1 MQKLGYE
8 EILVRWINYHI
19 TKNGGDRKVNNLGKD
34 LSDGYGYG
42 HVLQNVSNH
51 WDKGYWEQSSENRS
65 TSIIHMCNQDG
76 IKTSVQA
83 KDILS
88 GNPRLNAILLAEIF
102 NDRHGLV
109 LPKESIIEIPAEPET
124 DESRE
129 IRVFKNWI
137 NSQGIED
144 VYVNYLMNDLRDG
157 RILLKVIDHLR
168 SGIVEWNKYSN
179 KLHSRIHIVQNCNYV
194 IDLCKDKLGVK
205 IIGIGGLDIVDA
217 KTSLTLGVV
226 WQLCKVFV
234 EERVGKINE

>member
-1 MQKLGYE
+1 M
-8 EILVRWINYHI
+8 NYHI
-19 TKNGGDRKVNNLGKD
+19 AKNSGEKRITNLGKD

-42 HVLQNVSNH
+42 HVLQNLSNH
-51 WDKGYWEQSSENRS
+51 WDKEYWDLSPKNRS
-65 TSIIHMCNQDG
+65 TSIINMCNQDN

-102 NDRHGLV
+102 NDRHGLF
-109 LPKESIIEIPAEPET
+109 LQKELVIEIIEKIEILAAEPKTEQKT

-157 RILLKVIDHLR
+157 RILLKVIEDLR
-168 SGIVEWNKYSN
+168 PGIVNWDKYSD

-194 IDLCKDKLGVK
+194 IDLCRDELGVK
-205 IIGIGGLDIVDA
+205 IVGIGGIDIIDA
-217 KTSLTLGVV
+217 NTTLTLGIV
-226 WQLCKVFV
+226 WQLCKLYL
-234 EERVGKINE
+234 E